1 LSSKQKRKTI
11 PDVDQLAQHL
21 PKPMNGLTMETLRIL
36 VEKGNQS
43 KNRKKKSKVT
53 LGGQT

>member
-21 PKPMNGLTMETLRIL
+21 PKLMNGLTM
-36 VEKGNQS
+36 EKGNQS